1 MFELVEGL
9 VLDHVDAREPV
20 FAPAPAQAAGDVADA
35 RLTDAEL
42 SQATT
47 AARLH
52 VSLRA
57 LRRACA
63 GLRASAA
70 AAGGDRGA
78 RHGADPPRVTEP
90 YRERRS

>member
-1 MFELVEGL
+1 MFELAEGL

-42 SQATT
+42 SRATT

-52 VSLRA
+52 VSPRA
-57 LRRACA
+57 LPRAFA
-63 GLRASAA
+63 RLQPPQAA
-70 AAGGDRGA
+70 TGA
-78 RHGADPPRVTEP
+78 PATGRTRPA
-90 YRERRS
+90 